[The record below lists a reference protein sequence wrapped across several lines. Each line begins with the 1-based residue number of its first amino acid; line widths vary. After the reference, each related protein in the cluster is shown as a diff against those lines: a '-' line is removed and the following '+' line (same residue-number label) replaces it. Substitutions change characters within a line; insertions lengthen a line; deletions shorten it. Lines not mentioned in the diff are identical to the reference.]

1 MFSSVPNFLSGILA
15 IIIALTSLSGGLV
28 TGGADRPFTVEFG
41 IEQLEGDPA
50 SLGVAGQSEATTSAV
65 MKLLGL
71 ISFRLSANGTAAR
84 MDVKLN
90 GDPAASFAVQKQD
103 GGWAAVSDLFP
114 SLMLTVKDETL
125 SSFTA
130 AQGSSV
136 PSIPE
141 GTDPAVLIAS
151 VQEPFEK
158 MMEAFRDKA
167 GEPETGSFTVGN
179 VEFTQKTP
187 YNITTKEA
195 LELLVGT
202 AKTILED
209 ESVASLIAQFKP
221 DFTPESLDQAL
232 EKIQAGDDSEQP
244 ALSVAEYSNETG
256 DTALEITLEKDGKT
270 VSFNAVTSGSVTT
283 VSLNVPGSLDAL
295 LALDQEN
302 KEYSLNL
309 QASAYEGPVSVA
321 GSLSVGEEG
330 GDLSI
335 DFSIPAGRTPFSGK
349 INAHFSFE
357 EPVFEA
363 AEGLE
368 VIPVED
374 LVGSEEAA
382 SSFNTKVMQGLLK
395 LLLVKAREYPELV
408 TLMTPSENSQP
419 AVVEEAP
426 AEEAPTEVPPVVEA
440 PAA

>member
-1 MFSSVPNFLSGILA
+1 M
-15 IIIALTSLSGGLV
+15 
-28 TGGADRPFTVEFG
+28 RPG
-41 IEQLEGDPA
+41 
-50 SLGVAGQSEATTSAV
+50 
-65 MKLLGL
+65 
-71 ISFRLSANGTAAR
+71 
-84 MDVKLN
+84 
-90 GDPAASFAVQKQD
+90 
-103 GGWAAVSDLFP
+103 
-114 SLMLTVKDETL
+114 
-125 SSFTA
+125 
-130 AQGSSV
+130 
-136 PSIPE
+136 
-141 GTDPAVLIAS
+141 
-151 VQEPFEK
+151 
-158 MMEAFRDKA
+158 
-167 GEPETGSFTVGN
+167 
-179 VEFTQKTP
+179 
-187 YNITTKEA
+187 
-195 LELLVGT
+195 
-202 AKTILED
+202 
-209 ESVASLIAQFKP
+209 SLIAQFKP

-335 DFSIPAGRTPFSGK
+335 DFSSPAGKTPFSGK